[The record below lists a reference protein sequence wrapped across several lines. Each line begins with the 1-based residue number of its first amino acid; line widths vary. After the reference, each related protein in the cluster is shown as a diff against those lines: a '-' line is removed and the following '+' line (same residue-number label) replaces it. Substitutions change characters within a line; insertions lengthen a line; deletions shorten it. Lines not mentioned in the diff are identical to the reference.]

1 MKEHNQEIEAY
12 VNYMLE
18 SNIEYEKK
26 LIIYQDFVLDWKK
39 VVDLQDK
46 QSYEKF
52 LEIFEKFTKLF

>member
-1 MKEHNQEIEAY
+1 
-12 VNYMLE
+12 MLE

-52 LEIFEKFTKLF
+52 F